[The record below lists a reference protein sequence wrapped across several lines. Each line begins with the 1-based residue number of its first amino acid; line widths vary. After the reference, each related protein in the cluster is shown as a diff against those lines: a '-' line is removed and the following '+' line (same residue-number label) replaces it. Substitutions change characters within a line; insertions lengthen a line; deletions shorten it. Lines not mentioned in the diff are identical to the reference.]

1 MHTVAL
7 AVTDGT
13 PLFELAAA
21 CEVFGIDRELA
32 SPWYS
37 FAVCGDQE
45 ARVGG
50 WLSADI
56 RRGLDELAGA
66 DTVIVPSCADPAAP
80 PPPALVAAVRAAHD
94 AGARVASLCTG
105 AFALA
110 EAGLLDGRRA
120 TTHWAHT
127 DLMRERYP
135 AVRVDPEVLYVD
147 EGDVLT
153 SAGRAAGMDLCLHLV
168 RLDHGTAV
176 ANALARTLVV
186 APHRPGGQAQFI
198 PAPVAYGR
206 DHPLAEVMPW
216 ALARL
221 DQPTTVPDLARQARM
236 SPRQLARHFSA
247 VTGLSPLRW
256 LHAQRV
262 RYAQEL
268 LETSGLS
275 VEQIAARTGMG
286 TATTLRRHFRQQLGV
301 PPEAYRRT
309 FRVSD

>member
-1 MHTVAL
+1 V
-7 AVTDGT
+7 
-13 PLFELAAA
+13 
-21 CEVFGIDRELA
+21 
-32 SPWYS
+32 
-37 FAVCGDQE
+37 
-45 ARVGG
+45 
-50 WLSADI
+50 
-56 RRGLDELAGA
+56 
-66 DTVIVPSCADPAAP
+66 
-80 PPPALVAAVRAAHD
+80 
-94 AGARVASLCTG
+94 
-105 AFALA
+105 
-110 EAGLLDGRRA
+110 
-120 TTHWAHT
+120 
-127 DLMRERYP
+127 
-135 AVRVDPEVLYVD
+135 
-147 EGDVLT
+147 
-153 SAGRAAGMDLCLHLV
+153 
-168 RLDHGTAV
+168 
-176 ANALARTLVV
+176 N
-186 APHRPGGQAQFI
+186 
-198 PAPVAYGR
+198 
-206 DHPLAEVMPW
+206 HPLAEVMPW